1 MKKLLFCVGL
11 VVLTPSVVHA
21 TGEDKPQY
29 TIYGLVRDGLTGRI
43 LKDAHVTLM
52 GMDSTVIDTVN
63 VRYTKY
69 SSARKE
75 DRWTLTGEQDIWNF
89 DLKESQ
95 IRPSYILLFQRE
107 GYKSK
112 YITYHFKPRKK
123 NVYRLDDVKLTRKPA
138 ERQLGEAVVKATH
151 VKFYNKGDTLVF
163 NADAF
168 QLAEGSMLDAL
179 IRQLPGV
186 ELKDNGQIY
195 VNGRYV
201 ESLLLNGEEFFGK
214 DGSIMLE
221 NLPAYM
227 VKNVQTYEKKD
238 WYSSDRPYVMDV
250 KLKRQYSVGWIANAE
265 GGGGS
270 DSRYLGRLFAL
281 RFTPQSR
288 LSVFGNIN
296 NINENRKPGQN
307 GDWTPAN
314 MPEGRHTLKQA
325 GIDYL
330 VNEKNGRYKL
340 QGSASFAHRDGDN
353 YSHSSSTRFLENGNS
368 YRYTQ
373 QRTQSHRTDVSTAHT
388 FAFDKTRVYHYSLSP
403 RFSYSLWKNNG
414 LSLSSMLDAEYDW
427 TSAAEALDSIFSPT
441 VSPILKQHIA
451 NRYRGEEMTKGHNLS
466 TGLSTGGT
474 WQMQG
479 YEHFLQATAG
489 VNYMD
494 YAYRT
499 FENDLYDYPAQGAA
513 YDDPRNRYDRY
524 KLKEISYNAQI
535 RYHMMW
541 EPISN
546 EWHVEATPYVRINH
560 YFTDLTDR
568 LYNLDDLEEW
578 QSDSPLGWLPSNLAY
593 LQGVMDNTNS
603 FENRRRDFTNNVGLS
618 LYMWHQYA
626 GSKGRI
632 LLSANLPVE
641 LRHERQEYVR
651 AQIDTLF
658 HRNTAGFNPDVYV
671 TNSFNNKETGKYHA
685 VTLSYTGKYTAPNMV
700 TLLNTR
706 SDSNP
711 LVVTLGNP
719 DLKSSY
725 RHTAAL
731 QYTMNNRKKE
741 RSLFFNVGYITT
753 RRQVA
758 SGFVYD
764 PATGVYTYRPENI
777 NGNYSTSSRV
787 TFDTPFDK
795 ARKLKFETTTAWQYY
810 HSVDL
815 MGTAQAG
822 GEALMHSTRSTV
834 HTHLLTEQIKLDYTL
849 SRATLGVKGNVT
861 WQSAT
866 SARESFN
873 EINAFDYQYGLTARI
888 TLPWDMRLSTDLTVY
903 SRRGYATS
911 GMNTDDVV
919 WNARLTKNFMQ
930 GNLQVMVDGFDIL
943 HQLSGTSYSIN
954 GQGQTETFRSVL
966 PRYVMAHIIYRLNI
980 KPRKRPGDA

>member
-1 MKKLLFCVGL
+1 MKKLLSY
-11 VVLTPSVVHA
+11 VLLSVVSFSCVLA
-21 TGEDKPQY
+21 ENQDKAKY
-29 TIYGLVRDGLTGRI
+29 IIYGLVRDALTGQVQKHAR
-43 LKDAHVTLM
+43 VTLM
-52 GMDSTVIDTVN
+52 DKDSTVLDTVS
-63 VRYTKY
+63 VFYSKY
-69 SSARKE
+69 SSVWAGGGSSITE
-75 DRWTLTGEQDIWNF
+75 EVDIWHF
-89 DLKESQ
+89 KLTDRTLRS
-95 IRPSYILLFQRE
+95 SYILRFESE
-107 GYKSK
+107 GHKPK

-123 NVYRLDDVKLTRKPA
+123 NVYRLDDVKLMRKPP

-227 VKNVQTYEKKD
+227 VKDVRTYEKKE
-238 WYSSDRPYVMDV
+238 WHEVNRLYVMDV

-265 GGGGS
+265 AGGGS

-314 MPEGRHTLKQA
+314 MPEGRHTLKQV
-325 GIDYL
+325 GLDYL

-340 QGSASFAHRDGDN
+340 QGSAAFARRDGDN
-353 YSHSSSTRFLENGNS
+353 YSHSSSTRFLESGNS

-373 QRTQSHRTDVSTAHT
+373 QRTQSQRTDVSTAHT
-388 FAFDKTRVYHYSLSP
+388 FAFDKVDVYHYSLSP
-403 RFSYSLWKNNG
+403 RFSYSRWKNNG

-441 VSPILKQHIA
+441 VNPVLKQHIA
-451 NRYRGEEMTKGHNLS
+451 NRYRGEDMTKGHNLS
-466 TGLSTGGT
+466 TGLHTSGT

-479 YEHFLQATAG
+479 YEHFLRVSTG
-489 VNYMD
+489 VNYTD

-499 FENDLYDYPAQGAA
+499 FENDLYEYPAQGAV
-513 YDDPRNRYDRY
+513 YDDPRNRYDHY
-524 KLKEISYNAQI
+524 KLQEINYNYNLF
-535 RYHMMW
+535 YHMMW
-541 EPISN
+541 EPLGM
-546 EWHVEATPYVRINH
+546 EWHVEASPYVDAKY
-560 YFTDLTDR
+560 YFTDLRDR
-568 LYNLDDLEEW
+568 LYNLNDLEEW
-578 QSDSPLGWLPSNLAY
+578 ENDSPLGWLPSNLTY

-603 FENRRRDFTNNVGLS
+603 YVNQRRDYSHYVGLN
-618 LYMWHQYA
+618 LYYWHRYA
-626 GSKGRI
+626 EGKGRVQF
-632 LLSANLPVE
+632 SANLPVA

-651 AQIDTLF
+651 DQIDTLF

-671 TNSFNNKETGKYHA
+671 TNSFNNPETGKYHA
-685 VTLSYTGKYTAPNMV
+685 VTLSYIGKYTAPNMV

-706 SDSNP
+706 SDNNP

-731 QYTMNNRKKE
+731 QYTMNNRKRE
-741 RSLFFNVGYITT
+741 RSLFFNVSYVTT

-764 PATGVYTYRPENI
+764 PATGVYTYKPENI
-777 NGNYSTSSRV
+777 NGNYNTSSRL
-787 TFDTPFDK
+787 TFSTPFDQ

-822 GEALMHSTRSTV
+822 GEALMRSTRSTV
-834 HTHLLTEQIKLDYTL
+834 HTHLLTEQIKLDYAL
-849 SRATLGVKGNVT
+849 SKATLGVKGNVT
-861 WQSAT
+861 WQNAT

-873 EINAFDYQYGLTARI
+873 EISAFDYQYGLTARI

-943 HQLSGTSYSIN
+943 HQLSGTSFSIN

-980 KPRKRPGDA
+980 KPKKRPGDA

>member
-1 MKKLLFCVGL
+1 MKKLLSY
-11 VVLTPSVVHA
+11 VLLSVVSFSCVLA
-21 TGEDKPQY
+21 ENQDKAKY
-29 TIYGLVRDGLTGRI
+29 IIYGLVRDALTGRV
-43 LKDAHVTLM
+43 LMDAHVTLM
-52 GMDSTVIDTVN
+52 DMDSTVMDTVN

-69 SSARKE
+69 SSVDGNWYLANEE
-75 DRWTLTGEQDIWNF
+75 DVWYF

-107 GYKSK
+107 GYKPK

-123 NVYRLDDVKLTRKPA
+123 NYYRLEDVKLMRKPP

-214 DGSIMLE
+214 AGSIMLE

-227 VKNVQTYEKKD
+227 VKDVRTYEKKE
-238 WYSSDRPYVMDV
+238 WHEVNRSYVMDV

-265 GGGGS
+265 AGGGS

-314 MPEGRHTLKQA
+314 MPEGRHTLKQV
-325 GIDYL
+325 GLDYL

-340 QGSASFAHRDGDN
+340 QGSAAFAHRDGDN
-353 YSHSSSTRFLENGNS
+353 YSHSSSTRFLESGNS

-373 QRTQSHRTDVSTAHT
+373 QRTQSQRTDVSTSHT
-388 FAFDKTRVYHYSLSP
+388 FAFDKVDVYHYSLSP
-403 RFSYSLWKNNG
+403 RFSYSRWKNNG

-441 VSPILKQHIA
+441 VNPILKQHIA
-451 NRYRGEEMTKGHNLS
+451 NRYRGEDMTKGHNLS
-466 TGLSTGGT
+466 TGLNTSGT

-479 YEHFLQATAG
+479 YEHFLRVSAG
-489 VNYMD
+489 VNYTD

-499 FENDLYDYPAQGAA
+499 FENDLYDYPALGAA
-513 YDDPRNRYDRY
+513 YDDPRNRYNHY
-524 KLKEISYNAQI
+524 KLQETSYNARI
-535 RYHMMW
+535 MYHMMW
-541 EPISN
+541 EPMSN
-546 EWHVEATPYVRINH
+546 EWHVEAYPYLELNH
-560 YFTDLTDR
+560 YFTDLRDR
-568 LYNLDDLEEW
+568 LYNLNDLEEW
-578 QSDSPLGWLPSNLAY
+578 EDDSPLGWLPSNLAY

-603 FENRRRDFTNNVGLS
+603 YVNQRRDFNNEVGMN
-618 LYMWHQYA
+618 LYFWHRYA
-626 GSKGRI
+626 DSKGC
-632 LLSANLPVE
+632 LFLNASLPVV
-641 LRHERQEYVR
+641 LRHERQEYAR

-658 HRNTAGFNPDVYV
+658 HRNTTGFNPTVSVRNRYEK
-671 TNSFNNKETGKYHA
+671 NNRYHN
-685 VTLSYTGKYTAPNMV
+685 VTLSYAGKYTAPNMV

-706 SDSNP
+706 SDNNP

-741 RSLFFNVGYITT
+741 RSLFANFSYVTT

-764 PATGVYTYRPENI
+764 PATGVYTYKPENI
-777 NGNYSTSSRV
+777 NGNYNTSGRV
-787 TFDTPFDK
+787 TFDTPLDK

-822 GEALMHSTRSTV
+822 GEALMRSTRSTV
-834 HTHLLTEQIKLDYTL
+834 HTHLLTEQIKLDYAL

-861 WQSAT
+861 WQNAT
-866 SARESFN
+866 SARENFN
-873 EINAFDYQYGLTARI
+873 EISAFDYQYGLTARI

-919 WNARLTKNFMQ
+919 WNARLTKNFMS

-943 HQLSGTSYSIN
+943 HQLSGTSFSIN

-980 KPRKRPGDA
+980 KPKKRPGDA

>member
-1 MKKLLFCVGL
+1 MKKLLSY
-11 VVLTPSVVHA
+11 VLLSVVSFSCVLA
-21 TGEDKPQY
+21 ENQDKAKY
-29 TIYGLVRDGLTGRI
+29 IIYGLIRDALTGQVQKNAR
-43 LKDAHVTLM
+43 VTLM
-52 GMDSTVIDTVN
+52 DMDSTVLDTVN
-63 VRYTKY
+63 VFYSKY
-69 SSARKE
+69 SSVWE
-75 DRWTLTGEQDIWNF
+75 EGGWSITGERDVWHF
-89 DLKESQ
+89 GLTDRTLRS
-95 IRPSYILLFQRE
+95 SYILRFE
-107 GYKSK
+107 SEEHKPK

-123 NVYRLDDVKLTRKPA
+123 NYYRLEDVKLMRKPR

-151 VKFYNKGDTLVF
+151 VKFYTKGDTLVF

-227 VKNVQTYEKKD
+227 VKDVRTYEKKE
-238 WYSSDRPYVMDV
+238 WHEVNRSYVMDV

-265 GGGGS
+265 AGGGS

-314 MPEGRHTLKQA
+314 MPEGQHTLKQV
-325 GIDYL
+325 GLDYL

-340 QGSASFAHRDGDN
+340 QGSAAFARRDGDN
-353 YSHSSSTRFLENGNS
+353 YSHSSSTRFLESGNS

-373 QRTQSHRTDVSTAHT
+373 QRTQSQRTDVSTAHT
-388 FAFDKTRVYHYSLSP
+388 FAFDKVDVYHYSITP
-403 RFSYSLWKNNG
+403 RFSYSRWKDNG

-441 VSPILKQHIA
+441 VSPILKQNIA

-466 TGLSTGGT
+466 TGLNLGGT

-479 YEHFLQATAG
+479 YEHFLQVSAG
-489 VNYMD
+489 VNYTD

-513 YDDPRNRYDRY
+513 YDDPRNRFNRY
-524 KLKEISYNAQI
+524 KLQETSYNANVG
-535 RYHMMW
+535 YYMMW
-541 EPISN
+541 EPMSN
-546 EWHVEATPYVRINH
+546 EWHVEVFPYINLNH

-568 LYNLDDLEEW
+568 LYNLNNLEEW
-578 QSDSPLGWLPSNLAY
+578 QSDSPLGWLPSNQAY

-603 FENRRRDFTNNVGLS
+603 YVNQRRDFTNAVGANFHF
-618 LYMWHQYA
+618 WHRYA
-626 GSKGRI
+626 DRKGRI
-632 LLSANLPVE
+632 VFSANLPVV

-658 HRNTAGFNPDVYV
+658 HRNTTGFNPNMRL
-671 TNSFNNKETGKYHA
+671 TNSFENSETGKYHD
-685 VTLSYTGKYTAPNMV
+685 VTLRYSGKYTAPNMV

-706 SDSNP
+706 SDNNP

-741 RSLFFNVGYITT
+741 RSLFANFGYVTT

-764 PATGVYTYRPENI
+764 PATGVYTYKPENI
-777 NGNYSTSSRV
+777 NGNYNTSGRV
-787 TFDTPFDK
+787 TFDTPLDK

-822 GEALMHSTRSTV
+822 GEALMRSTRSTV
-834 HTHLLTEQIKLDYTL
+834 HTHLLTEQIKLDYAL
-849 SRATLGVKGNVT
+849 SRATLGVKGNLT
-861 WQSAT
+861 WQNAT

-873 EINAFDYQYGLTARI
+873 EISAFDYQYGLTARI

-919 WNARLTKNFMQ
+919 WNARLTKNFMS

-943 HQLSGTSYSIN
+943 HQLSGTSFSIN

-980 KPRKRPGDA
+980 KPKKRPGDA

>member
-1 MKKLLFCVGL
+1 MKKLLSY
-11 VVLTPSVVHA
+11 VLLSVVSFSCVLA
-21 TGEDKPQY
+21 ENQDKAKY
-29 TIYGLVRDGLTGRI
+29 IIYGLVRDALTGQVQKNAR
-43 LKDAHVTLM
+43 VTLM
-52 GMDSTVIDTVN
+52 DMDSTVLDTVN
-63 VRYTKY
+63 VFYSKY
-69 SSARKE
+69 SSVWE
-75 DRWTLTGEQDIWNF
+75 EGGWSITGERDVWHF
-89 DLKESQ
+89 GLTDRTLRS
-95 IRPSYILLFQRE
+95 SYILRFE
-107 GYKSK
+107 SEEHKPK

-123 NVYRLDDVKLTRKPA
+123 NYYRLEDVKLMRKPP

-227 VKNVQTYEKKD
+227 VKDVRTYEKKE
-238 WYSSDRPYVMDV
+238 WHEVNRSYVMDV

-265 GGGGS
+265 AGGGS
-270 DSRYLGRLFAL
+270 DERYLGRLFAL

-314 MPEGRHTLKQA
+314 MPEGRHTLKQV
-325 GIDYL
+325 GLDYL

-340 QGSASFAHRDGDN
+340 QGGAAFARRDGDN
-353 YSHSSSTRFLENGNS
+353 YSHSSSTRFLESGNS

-373 QRTQSHRTDVSTAHT
+373 QRTQSHRTDVSTSHT
-388 FAFDKTRVYHYSLSP
+388 FAFDKVDVYHYSLSP
-403 RFSYSLWKNNG
+403 HFQYSRWKNNG

-441 VSPILKQHIA
+441 VNPILKQHIA
-451 NRYRGEEMTKGHNLS
+451 NRYRGEDMTKGHNLS
-466 TGLSTGGT
+466 MGLHTSGT

-479 YEHFLQATAG
+479 YEHFLRVSTG
-489 VNYMD
+489 VNYTD

-499 FENDLYDYPAQGAA
+499 FENDKYEYPAQGSAF
-513 YDDPRNRYDRY
+513 DDPRNRYDHY
-524 KLKEISYNAQI
+524 KLQEINYNYNLF
-535 RYHMMW
+535 YHMMW
-541 EPISN
+541 EPLGM
-546 EWHVEATPYVRINH
+546 EWHVEASPYVGAKY
-560 YFTDLTDR
+560 YFTDLRDR
-568 LYNLDDLEEW
+568 LYNLNDLEEW
-578 QSDSPLGWLPSNLAY
+578 ENDSPLGWLPSNLTY

-603 FENRRRDFTNNVGLS
+603 YVNQRRDFNNEVGMN
-618 LYMWHQYA
+618 LYFWHRYA
-626 GSKGRI
+626 DSKGC
-632 LLSANLPVE
+632 LFLNANLPVV
-641 LRHERQEYVR
+641 LRHERQEYAR

-658 HRNTAGFNPDVYV
+658 HRNTTGFNPTVSVRNWYEK
-671 TNSFNNKETGKYHA
+671 NNRYHN
-685 VTLSYTGKYTAPNMV
+685 VTLSYAGKYTAPKMV

-706 SDSNP
+706 SDNNP

-725 RHTAAL
+725 RHTVAL

-741 RSLFFNVGYITT
+741 RSLFANFSYVTT

-777 NGNYSTSSRV
+777 NGNYNTSGRL

-795 ARKLKFETTTAWQYY
+795 ERKLKFETTTAWQYY

-822 GEALMHSTRSTV
+822 GEALMRSTRSTV
-834 HTHLLTEQIKLDYTL
+834 HTHLLTEQIKLDYAL

-861 WQSAT
+861 WQNAT
-866 SARESFN
+866 SARENFN
-873 EINAFDYQYGLTARI
+873 EISAFDYQYGLTARI

-919 WNARLTKNFMQ
+919 WNARLTKNFLQ

-943 HQLSGTSYSIN
+943 HQLSGTSFSIN

-980 KPRKRPGDA
+980 KPKKRPGDA

>member
-1 MKKLLFCVGL
+1 MKKLLSY
-11 VVLTPSVVHA
+11 VLLSVVSFSCVLA
-21 TGEDKPQY
+21 ENQDKAKY
-29 TIYGLVRDGLTGRI
+29 IIYGLVRDALTGQVQKHAR
-43 LKDAHVTLM
+43 VTLM
-52 GMDSTVIDTVN
+52 DKDSTVLDTVS
-63 VRYTKY
+63 VFYSKY
-69 SSARKE
+69 SSVWAGGGSSITE
-75 DRWTLTGEQDIWNF
+75 EVDIWHF
-89 DLKESQ
+89 KLTDRTLRS
-95 IRPSYILLFQRE
+95 SYILRFESE
-107 GYKSK
+107 GHKPK

-123 NVYRLDDVKLTRKPA
+123 NVYRLDDVKLMRKPP

-227 VKNVQTYEKKD
+227 VKDVRTYEKKE
-238 WYSSDRPYVMDV
+238 WHEVNRSYVMDV

-265 GGGGS
+265 AGGGS

-314 MPEGRHTLKQA
+314 MPEGRHTLKQV
-325 GIDYL
+325 GLDYL

-340 QGSASFAHRDGDN
+340 QGSAAFARRDGDN
-353 YSHSSSTRFLENGNS
+353 YSHSSSTRFLESGNS

-373 QRTQSHRTDVSTAHT
+373 QRTQSQRTDVSTAHT
-388 FAFDKTRVYHYSLSP
+388 FAFDKVDVYHYSLSP
-403 RFSYSLWKNNG
+403 RFSYSRWKNNG

-441 VSPILKQHIA
+441 VNPVLKQHIA
-451 NRYRGEEMTKGHNLS
+451 NRYRGEDMTKGHNLS
-466 TGLSTGGT
+466 TGLHTSGT

-479 YEHFLQATAG
+479 YEHFLRVSTG
-489 VNYMD
+489 VNYTD

-499 FENDLYDYPAQGAA
+499 FENDLYEYPAQGAV
-513 YDDPRNRYDRY
+513 YDDPRNRYDHY
-524 KLKEISYNAQI
+524 KLQEINYNYNLF
-535 RYHMMW
+535 YHMMW
-541 EPISN
+541 EPLGM
-546 EWHVEATPYVRINH
+546 EWHVEASPYVDAKY
-560 YFTDLTDR
+560 YFTDLRDR
-568 LYNLDDLEEW
+568 LYNLNDLEEW
-578 QSDSPLGWLPSNLAY
+578 ENDSPLGWLPSNLTY

-603 FENRRRDFTNNVGLS
+603 YVNQRRDYSHYVGLI
-618 LYMWHQYA
+618 LYYWHRYA
-626 GSKGRI
+626 EGKGRVQF
-632 LLSANLPVE
+632 SANLPVA

-651 AQIDTLF
+651 DQIDTLF

-671 TNSFNNKETGKYHA
+671 TNSFNNPETGKYHA
-685 VTLSYTGKYTAPNMV
+685 VTLSYIGKYTAPNMV

-706 SDSNP
+706 SDNNP

-731 QYTMNNRKKE
+731 QYTMNNRKRE
-741 RSLFFNVGYITT
+741 RSLFFNVSYVTT

-764 PATGVYTYRPENI
+764 PATGVYTYKPENI
-777 NGNYSTSSRV
+777 NGNYNTSSRL
-787 TFDTPFDK
+787 TFSTPFDQ

-822 GEALMHSTRSTV
+822 GEALMRSTRSTV
-834 HTHLLTEQIKLDYTL
+834 HTHLLTEQIKLDYAL
-849 SRATLGVKGNVT
+849 SKATLGVKGNVT
-861 WQSAT
+861 WQNAT

-873 EINAFDYQYGLTARI
+873 EISAFDYQYGLTARI

-943 HQLSGTSYSIN
+943 HQLSGTSFSIN

-980 KPRKRPGDA
+980 KPKKRPGDA